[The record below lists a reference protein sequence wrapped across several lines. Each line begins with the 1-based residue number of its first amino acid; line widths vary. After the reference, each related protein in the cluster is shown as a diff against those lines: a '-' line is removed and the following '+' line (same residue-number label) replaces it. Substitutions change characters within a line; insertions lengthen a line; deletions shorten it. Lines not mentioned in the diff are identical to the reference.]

1 MTVEMLKMRTLPT
14 PRWTIIGALAVLVLT
29 IVIAAFTG
37 VGDDVAT
44 GLGADLPTAVAAVI
58 IGVWIVGVEYGQR
71 AMHRTLTADP
81 RRGRVFLSKL
91 GAALLVTAVL
101 TVVVYGIAAAALPPI
116 ASAHDEDLGV
126 GEVLRMGVAALTSNL
141 PTAAIGVGVG
151 FITRSMA
158 GGITIAL
165 VFIFVVD
172 SALSAIPH
180 VGDYAFQA
188 ASIDVWEAVLGRDGD
203 HDIARAVAVM
213 VVWVAAFLV
222 AGFWRCTKSDA

>member
-1 MTVEMLKMRTLPT
+1 MTVELLKMRTLPT
-14 PRWTIIGALAVLVLT
+14 PRWTIFGAFAVLLLT
-29 IVIAAFTG
+29 ICIAAFAG

-44 GLGADLPTAVAAVI
+44 GLGADLPTVVAAVI

-81 RRGRVFLSKL
+81 RRGRVFASKL
-91 GAALLVTAVL
+91 GAALLIAALL
-101 TVVVYGIAAAALPPI
+101 TVVVYVIAAIAFPPI
-116 ASAHDEDLGV
+116 ASAHDEDLSV
-126 GEVLRMGVAALTSNL
+126 GEVLRMGLAALAGNL
-141 PTAAIGVGVG
+141 PAAAIGVGVG

-165 VFIFVVD
+165 VFMFVID

-188 ASIDVWEAVLGRDGD
+188 ASIDVWEAILGRDGD
-203 HDIARAVAVM
+203 HNLVRAVAVM
-213 VVWVAAFLV
+213 VVWVAAFLA
-222 AGFWRCTKSDA
+222 AGYARFTRSDA